1 MCKNIIIALLIVLN
15 FSNVSA
21 QSKIPTFIIYG
32 DRQNIKEVYE
42 TKNRLLKEYEQLVM
56 GLDEQDYEDAIVD
69 YLNYENVEYKNNTL
83 KIVLG
88 NGDGKVLKGKLK
100 TNYCKIEKDEIETQF
115 FFKKLWQKATS

>member
-1 MCKNIIIALLIVLN
+1 MYKNIIIALLIVLN

-56 GLDEQDYEDAIVD
+56 GLDEQDYEDAIGE

-115 FFKKLWQKATS
+115 FFKKIWQKATS

>member
-69 YLNYENVEYKNNTL
+69 YLNYE
-83 KIVLG
+83 
-88 NGDGKVLKGKLK
+88 KV
-100 TNYCKIEKDEIETQF
+100 
-115 FFKKLWQKATS
+115 

>member
-56 GLDEQDYEDAIVD
+56 GLDEQDYEDAIVE

-115 FFKKLWQKATS
+115 FFKKIWQKATS

>member
-1 MCKNIIIALLIVLN
+1 MYKNIIIALLIVLN

-21 QSKIPTFIIYG
+21 QSKIPVFIIYG

-56 GLDEQDYEDAIVD
+56 GLDEQDYEDAIVE

-115 FFKKLWQKATS
+115 FFKKIWQKATS